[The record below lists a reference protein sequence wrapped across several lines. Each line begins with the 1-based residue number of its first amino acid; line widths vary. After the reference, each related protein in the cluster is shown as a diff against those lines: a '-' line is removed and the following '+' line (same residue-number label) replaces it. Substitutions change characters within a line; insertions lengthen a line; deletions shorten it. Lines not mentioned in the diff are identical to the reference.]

1 MQALEIYFQV
11 TVPRMYLFDSPCP
24 NHKSPFLVSVSHQS
38 FSSQPRRR
46 WMIPAHCKTTST
58 TPLRP
63 SILNTRRASTRWC
76 AHSVR
81 CPSFFCL
88 FSWSFNVDIVVGPLP
103 SRVFKRLR
111 RTFAGARLSHEGIN
125 VVVLYIKGPKKKTLF
140 SFEPYS
146 YAGLSDTPLP
156 PKGRVY
162 ILGWVKHFAKRNA
175 IQV

>member
-1 MQALEIYFQV
+1 
-11 TVPRMYLFDSPCP
+11 MYLFDSPCP

-140 SFEPYS
+140 FIRTLQLCRTIRHP
-146 YAGLSDTPLP
+146 AP
-156 PKGRVY
+156 PEGAS
-162 ILGWVKHFAKRNA
+162 IHFGVGKTFCQKKRHSSLNERDFLT
-175 IQV
+175 IV